1 MHGLLH
7 RVPGSRAKQCGCGMK
22 ERFLGTERKEVM
34 IVFSNLIGIHSLSTM
49 CFDSPLVWDSYWLQ
63 SLVAELNFFL
73 ADAFGVFF
81 FLWWSCYFQIIFS
94 TIYYLLQRRGGS
106 FWLLALDWLSPGH
119 CSHLRSQPGDGRSFS
134 FLSNKIKCY
143 FKM

>member
-1 MHGLLH
+1 MRVWDEGK
-7 RVPGSRAKQCGCGMK
+7 VPGHREEGGDDCLQQ
-22 ERFLGTERKEVM
+22 FDWNPLPFYH
-34 IVFSNLIGIHSLSTM
+34 VFWQPISMRQLLTSISCSWIKL
-49 CFDSPLVWDSYWLQ
+49 
-63 SLVAELNFFL
+63 FFSWCL
-73 ADAFGVFF
+73 WGFFF